1 MNVRNNVRQT
11 EPIAPPKAT
20 NKYAFNVYS
29 LICFRIRAVY
39 SFSIASALSI
49 NSCPLPIMSS
59 TKALSFNDDA
69 LIFIFIKAP

>member
-20 NKYAFNVYS
+20 NIYDFNVYS

-49 NSCPLPIMSS
+49 NGY
-59 TKALSFNDDA
+59 ALTLQSNFFNK
-69 LIFIFIKAP
+69 LNIINIKYH